1 MCALNVR
8 IIQKINMENEYKN
21 EERSGKK
28 VTPDETSGVTTLKTL
43 REGANND
50 RRLGWKKSAK
60 KDIIASRQ
68 QI

>member
-1 MCALNVR
+1 MCDLKVR
-8 IIQKINMENEYKN
+8 IIQKINMENWYKN

-50 RRLGWKKSAK
+50 RR
-60 KDIIASRQ
+60 
-68 QI
+68 